1 MTELTPDQLMTQAK
15 TTADEYMRAAVENID
30 KLFGHGY
37 AKDHPELIAAFMSAC
52 THDFDTAMQYKN
64 VGRLYNVVSDVSSAI
79 DCIADCLEAK
89 K

>member
-1 MTELTPDQLMTQAK
+1 MTELTPDQLMAQAK

-52 THDFDTAMQYKN
+52 THDFDTAIQHKN
-64 VGRLYNVVSDVSSAI
+64 VGSIYNALTDIAEAI
-79 DCIADCLEAK
+79 EDYGEK
-89 K
+89 